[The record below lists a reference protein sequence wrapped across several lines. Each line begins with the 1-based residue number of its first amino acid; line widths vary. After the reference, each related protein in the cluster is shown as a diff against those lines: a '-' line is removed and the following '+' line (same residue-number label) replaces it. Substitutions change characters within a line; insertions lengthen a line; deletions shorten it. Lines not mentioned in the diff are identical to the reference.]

1 MSIHPTAVI
10 DPQAEIDADV
20 AIGPYVVIDGP
31 VKIKRGSRVMAHAYL
46 TGWTEIGA
54 DNEIHPCAVIGEAP
68 QDKAYKGEETYLRIG
83 DHNIIREHAQIHRG
97 TAPGSSTIVG
107 NHNFL
112 MANSHIGH
120 NCNIGDNVT
129 LANGALIAGY
139 VEMGNHVFISG
150 NCVVHQFV
158 RIGDYA
164 LIRGLSATSRD
175 VPPYTIIDW
184 QHTVRGVNVIGLK
197 RAGFDDKRIREIR
210 EAFRV
215 LFRKGRKGQQRCVGP
230 AGFYQVLEAR
240 CLLRRSAR
248 DGRLGRSRNRIDARA
263 AFGRRRSDEIKRVR
277 PLQIARRD
285 NPVALHRGVYN
296 VIRHVCAPEGH
307 CVPEPT
313 R

>member
-10 DPQAEIDADV
+10 DSQAEIDADV

-54 DNEIHPCAVIGEAP
+54 DNEIHPGAVIGEAP

-107 NHNFL
+107 NRNFL

-164 LIRGLSATSRD
+164 LMRGLSATSRD
-175 VPPYTIIDW
+175 VPPYAIIDW
-184 QHTVRGVNVIGLK
+184 QHTVRGVNVTGLK

-215 LFRKGRKGQQRCVGP
+215 LFRKGRNLSLAVKE
-230 AGFYQVLEAR
+230 LEMHERANSDVSA
-240 CLLRRSAR
+240 LL
-248 DGRLGRSRNRIDARA
+248 D
-263 AFGRRRSDEIKRVR
+263 FIKSSK
-277 PLQIARRD
+277 
-285 NPVALHRGVYN
+285 RGVCFGDQR
-296 VIRHVCAPEGH
+296 VTVGSGVAGAASTRGPLSGGGAP
-307 CVPEPT
+307 T
-313 R
+313 K